1 MTRLVDH
8 FAGLPVLVT
17 GHTGFKGAW
26 LSAWLARAGAQ
37 VHGISLPPPDGP
49 NLFGSL
55 ELARQM
61 ASSQFIDIRNEERV
75 RAAVAEL
82 KPVAV
87 FHLAAQALVRRSYVE
102 PMETLQTNI
111 LGTANVL
118 NAARLEPAV
127 RAFVCVTTDKVYEN
141 REWVWSYRE
150 TDPLGG
156 FDPYSGSKAGAE
168 LVTLIFQR
176 GLRRP
181 DNTLWIATAR
191 GGNVVGGGDWS
202 EDRIVPDV
210 IRALRSGEPIRLR
223 NPNSVRPWQHV
234 LELCEGYLRLGR
246 DLLAQAPGSDSAWNF
261 GPSQTGD
268 VKVGEIVNLILGRW
282 GRPQHPVSHESSAV
296 HEAKLLRID
305 PSKAIA
311 GLGWRSRLTIP
322 EAIEWTA
329 DWYRATLEEGQSS
342 WSTTTR
348 QIADF
353 ESRIG
358 NE

>member
-1 MTRLVDH
+1 MAAFVDR
-8 FAGLPVLVT
+8 FRGLPVLVT

-26 LSAWLARAGAQ
+26 LSAWLARAGAE
-37 VHGISLPPPDGP
+37 VHGIGLPPPDGP

-55 ELARQM
+55 ELDRHI
-61 ASSQFIDIRNEERV
+61 ASSRYIDIRDEERV
-75 RAAVAEL
+75 RAAVAKL

-87 FHLAAQALVRRSYVE
+87 FHLAAQALVRRSYAE

-118 NAARLEPAV
+118 NAARLEPSV

-210 IRALRSGEPIRLR
+210 IRALRSGEAIRLR
-223 NPNSVRPWQHV
+223 NPNSLRPWQHV

-246 DLLAQAPGSDSAWNF
+246 ELRAQTPGSDSAWNF

-268 VKVGEIVNLILGRW
+268 VKVGEIVKLILERW
-282 GRPQHPVSHESSAV
+282 GKPQHPVLQEPSAV
-296 HEAKLLRID
+296 HEAKTLRID

-311 GLGWRSRLTIP
+311 GLGWRSRLTIT

-329 DWYRATLEEGQSS
+329 DWYRATLEDGQSS
-342 WSTTTR
+342 WSMTAK
-348 QIADF
+348 QIAEF
-353 ESRIG
+353 EARIG
-358 NE
+358 SE